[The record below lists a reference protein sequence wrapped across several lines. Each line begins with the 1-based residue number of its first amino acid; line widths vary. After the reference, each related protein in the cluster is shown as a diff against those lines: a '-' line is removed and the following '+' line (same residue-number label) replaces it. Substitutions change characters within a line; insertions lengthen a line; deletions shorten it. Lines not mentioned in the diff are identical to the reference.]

1 MTTATNQT
9 SAFAA
14 AFEAFM
20 DGRGDGFPGDDRR
33 AAFAKFADA
42 GLPTTRDEQWR
53 FTNIAPVARTEFRLA
68 EPPRNTPTQ
77 AQVSLAGV
85 RGLDSIEIVFVNGTY
100 APALSSLKGLP
111 DGVVVDSLAAAMES
125 HPDLVRAELGRQVSA
140 DAGAFQALNTAF
152 LCDGAFVYVPRG
164 VVVEQPLEM
173 LFLTTGGDE
182 PVATFPRNLV
192 VVCEN
197 AHLTLLENYE
207 GVGPEAVYL
216 TNSVTE
222 VVVGENAVVDYYRL
236 QCEGRRAYHIG
247 ALQVELARSAN
258 FSSHAI
264 TLGAAI
270 SRSDLGLTLAGE
282 NAEGTLNGLYMIG
295 GKQLGDTHTRID
307 HAVPNCLS
315 HELYKGIL
323 QDDARGVFNGY
334 ILVRP
339 DAQKTDAKQTNKTL
353 LLSPTALINTNP
365 QLEIYADDVKCTHGA
380 TIGQLDESSVFYLRS
395 RGIDEADARCLLTY
409 AFANYIIRRIKI
421 DALRSQL
428 EDIVLEAQGV
438 KAKPSAVEV
447 R

>member
-9 SAFAA
+9 NSFAA
-14 AFEAFM
+14 AFEAFVA
-20 DGRGDGFPGDDRR
+20 GRANGLSAEDRR
-33 AAFAKFADA
+33 AAFSKFAED
-42 GLPTTRDEQWR
+42 GFPTTRDEQWR

-68 EPPRNTPTQ
+68 EPPSSPPSRG
-77 AQVSLAGV
+77 QVSLAGV
-85 RGLDSIEIVFVNGTY
+85 RGLDSIEIVFVNGVY
-100 APALSSLKGLP
+100 SPELSSLRGLP
-111 DGVVVDSLAAAMES
+111 EGVVVLSLADAMES
-125 HPDLVRAELGRQVSA
+125 HGELVRAELGRQVA
-140 DAGAFQALNTAF
+140 PAAGPFQALNMAF
-152 LCDGAFVYVPRG
+152 AHDGAFVHVPRG
-164 VVVEQPLEM
+164 VVVERPLEM
-173 LFLTTGGDE
+173 LFLTTCDDGAA
-182 PVATFPRNLV
+182 ATFPRNLV
-192 VVCEN
+192 VVGEN
-197 AHLTLLENYE
+197 AQLTLLENYE
-207 GVGPEAVYL
+207 GVGPDAVYL
-216 TNSVTE
+216 TNAVTE
-222 VVVGENAVVDYYRL
+222 IVVGESAVVDYYRL
-236 QCEGRRAYHIG
+236 QCEARRAYHFG
-247 ALQVELARSAN
+247 TLQVELARSAN

-270 SRSDLGLTLAGE
+270 SRNDLGLTLVGE

-380 TIGQLDESSVFYLRS
+380 TIGQLEESSVFYLRS
-395 RGIDEADARCLLTY
+395 RGIAEQDARCLLTY
-409 AFANYIIRRIKI
+409 AFANDIIRRIRI

-428 EDIVLEAQGV
+428 EDIVLDAQGV
-438 KAKPSAVEV
+438 KAKPSALEV